1 MADPP
6 HPQII
11 AKAPG
16 RQPTKRR
23 EPRKGRITLAAKRKA
38 NLARI
43 VMRGITH
50 KPKG

>member
-16 RQPTKRR
+16 RQQPQRR
-23 EPRKGRITLAAKRKA
+23 KGRRGRITLAAKKKT

-43 VMRGITH
+43 IMRGIH